1 MNQEELSSQLE
12 ALITTPGVDAD
23 AALLSLGY
31 VPQASEINVEAIIA
45 EATEKGR
52 QEATAR
58 VMGIL
63 DLCKLAGMPE
73 MAVSLIK
80 DNATVEEARKKII
93 DAKADESGKDEIIST
108 IGALTT
114 GEVNPILAD
123 AQKRAGVSK
132 R

>member
-1 MNQEELSSQLE
+1 MNQEELTSQLE

-31 VPQASEINVEAIIA
+31 VPQASEINVEAITA
-45 EATEKGR
+45 ESTEKGR

-93 DAKADESGKDEIIST
+93 DAKADESGKDEIFST

-114 GEVNPILAD
+114 GEENPILAD
-123 AQKRAGVSK
+123 AQKRPGVSK